1 MEPDQLPNQSVAR
14 RLACGGSEMI
24 LAADKPSC
32 CLGKLEWG
40 SGHVS
45 DLCLRF
51 RYSDLEGAACRA
63 LKNCD
68 Q

>member
-1 MEPDQLPNQSVAR
+1 
-14 RLACGGSEMI
+14 MI

-40 SGHVS
+40 SAPVS
-45 DLCLRF
+45 DVCLRF
-51 RYSDLEGAACRA
+51 RYSDLEGAARRA